1 MQMKRVLF
9 ASILALSLAL
19 FAGVARAEVKP
30 YPLCTDGMVLQ
41 QQTDAKLWGT
51 ADTGEVVTVTFRGK
65 QASATAGE
73 GGRWVVTIAAGE
85 AGGPFE
91 LTIVG
96 KNTLTYKNVL
106 VGEVWLCSGQSNM
119 DWGLNSCD
127 ESDKA
132 YANTA
137 PSNAMLRL
145 FTTFAHRDAGA
156 TTHGPAGVWVEA
168 NAKTIYGFSAVGYF
182 FGRSLQEHCNVPV
195 GLIHA
200 SNGGSAIQQ
209 WMSPSAVA
217 PLNEK
222 PNPGFL
228 SSVHY
233 NRLIQPLLDC
243 RLRGVIWY
251 QGCSNRGEGEAPHYR
266 ALLTTLIESWRS
278 EFHNAD
284 LAFHIVQIAPNE
296 SAAMEVR
303 EAQTLTALL
312 TRNTGTAVSY
322 DYGDESDIHPNPKR
336 PVGER
341 LALAARGITYGE
353 KIVYS
358 GPMIKTVTFDGP
370 RAILG
375 FDHVGGGLISQE
387 LVATTN
393 RAGRPTAWRVKAG
406 TINATPLVGFSLCGK
421 DERFQPA
428 QAEIV
433 GDTVVVTSSGVAVA
447 DGVRY
452 GWANLPNCNLYNREG
467 LPTSPFRSYTMVAAL
482 KLSAGA
488 GGTIFSSN
496 VLLAAKG
503 MAIPIRATPAPN
515 HVFTGW
521 TVLSGAAEFADPKAA
536 ETTVR
541 VTDDSALQAN
551 FSLCVVCAVTEPAT
565 PTLVKV
571 GSKVKLAA
579 TASILQGSSKVRKV
593 EFFRENVKIGEAAAN
608 PYACTWPDVQ
618 AGSHTV
624 TARATDSGGL
634 VATSAPVY
642 VVATAS
648 GAWEGIHATGGT
660 VAYYTEGGTNW
671 TAHVFTNSGVLN
683 VKAAGEVEYLV
694 VGGGG
699 GGGGTYESGGGG
711 AGGVRTGA
719 MTLPAGTY
727 TITVGNGGNGS
738 LQGGLPASNG
748 GPSSLSNGLVAVKA
762 LGGGYGGSSAGGY
775 GGGVAG
781 DGGSGGGGM
790 WSAKVPGKAVGGV
803 GELGHD
809 GGLANAASG
818 GGGAGGVGQNAN
830 PAAVRD
836 GGPGW
841 VSTLRDGSTVVTY
854 AAGGV
859 GRVRPGNNL
868 FAVVDVRSKADNTGD
883 GGDGGSSGN
892 GSAKGGNGGSGIV
905 IVRYVTGGK

>member
-9 ASILALSLAL
+9 AGILALSLAL
-19 FAGVARAEVKP
+19 FAFTARADVKP
-30 YPLCTDGMVLQ
+30 HALCSEGMVLQ
-41 QQTDAKLWGT
+41 QQADVKLWGT
-51 ADTGEVVTVTFRGK
+51 ADPGEKVTVRFRGQEATAITDPGSNWVVTV
-65 QASATAGE
+65 AS
-73 GGRWVVTIAAGE
+73 GE

-91 LTIVG
+91 LTIAG

-119 DWGLNSCD
+119 DLGLNSCD

-168 NAKTIYGFSAVGYF
+168 NAKTIYGFSGVGYF
-182 FGRSLQEHCNVPV
+182 FGRSLQEHRNVPV

-200 SNGGSAIQQ
+200 SNGGSAIRQ

-222 PNPGFL
+222 PKPGFL
-228 SSVHY
+228 PSVYY
-233 NRLIQPLLDC
+233 NRLIQPLLDY

-251 QGCSNRGEGEAPHYR
+251 QGESDRGEGEAPHYR

-284 LAFHIVQIAPNE
+284 LVFHIVQLPLNE

-322 DYGDESDIHPNPKR
+322 DYGDESDVHPNPKR

-341 LALAARGITYGE
+341 LALAARDITYGE

-358 GPMIKTVTFDGP
+358 GPMIKTVMFDGP

-406 TINATPLVGFSLCGK
+406 TINTTPLVGFSLCGK

-452 GWANLPNCNLYNREG
+452 GWASLPNCNLYNREG

-482 KLSAGA
+482 RLSAGA
-488 GGTIFSSN
+488 GGAVSPATA
-496 VLLAAKG
+496 LLATKG
-503 MAIPIRATPAPN
+503 MAIQIRAMPAPN
-515 HVFTGW
+515 HVFAGW
-521 TVLSGAAEFADPKAA
+521 TVLSGAAEFADPKAV

-541 VTDDSALQAN
+541 VTDDSALRAN
-551 FSLCVVCAVTEPAT
+551 FSLRVVCAITAPVN
-565 PTLVKV
+565 PTLVKA
-571 GSKVKLAA
+571 GSKLKLAA
-579 TASILQGSSKVRKV
+579 TASILQGNSKVRKV
-593 EFFRENVKIGEAAAN
+593 EFFRDDVRIGEAAAN
-608 PYACTWPDVQ
+608 PYACTWSDVP
-618 AGSHTV
+618 AGRYTV
-624 TARATDSGGL
+624 TARATDSTGL
-634 VATSAPVY
+634 VATSAPVC

-671 TAHVFTNSGVLN
+671 TAHIFTNSGELD
-683 VKAAGEVEYLV
+683 VKAAGEVEYLSV
-694 VGGGG
+694 AGGG
-699 GGGGTYESGGGG
+699 GGGGTYDGGGGG
-711 AGGVRTGA
+711 AGGFLNGRT
-719 MTLPAGTY
+719 TLSKGTH
-727 TITVGNGGNGS
+727 TVVVGSGGTGEGRGVKSNGGDSVLSCDGADVFRAI
-738 LQGGLPASNG
+738 GGGYGASSAYTNRALSAASNG
-748 GPSSLSNGLVAVKA
+748 G
-762 LGGGYGGSSAGGY
+762 
-775 GGGVAG
+775 
-781 DGGSGGGGM
+781 SGGADFYSGR
-790 WSAKVPGKAVGGV
+790 PGA
-803 GELGHD
+803 
-809 GGLANAASG
+809 GLAGPPRQGYDGRAG
-818 GGGAGGVGQNAN
+818 GGGAGGAGQD
-830 PAAVRD
+830 RD
-836 GGPGW
+836 NCPSW
-841 VSTLRDGSTVVTY
+841 
-854 AAGGV
+854 AGGV
-859 GRVRPGNNL
+859 GRASTFRDGVTPVMYATGGNSRDRPRDVP
-868 FAVVDVRSKADNTGD
+868 VVDGRSKANNTGD
-883 GGDGGSSGN
+883 GGDGGSSSRYNPYIG
-892 GSAKGGNGGSGIV
+892 AKGGKGGSGIV

>member
-9 ASILALSLAL
+9 AGILGLILAF
-19 FAGVARAEVKP
+19 FAGAARAEVKP

-41 QQTDAKLWGT
+41 QQAEAKLWGT

-91 LTIVG
+91 LTIAG
-96 KNTLTYKNVL
+96 RNTLTYKNVL

-145 FTTFAHRDAGA
+145 FTTFAHNEGA

-168 NAKTIYGFSAVGYF
+168 NAKTIYGFSGVGYF
-182 FGRSLQEHCNVPV
+182 FGRSLQEHRKVPV

-217 PLNEK
+217 PFEDPK
-222 PNPGFL
+222 PGFL
-228 SSVHY
+228 PSVHY
-233 NRLIQPLLDC
+233 NRLIQPLLDY

-251 QGCSNRGEGEAPHYR
+251 QGCSDRGEGEAPHYR
-266 ALLTTLIESWRS
+266 ALLATLIESWRS

-322 DYGDESDIHPNPKR
+322 DYGDESDVHPNPKR

-358 GPMIKTVTFDGP
+358 GPMIKNVTFDGP
-370 RAILG
+370 KAILG

-393 RAGRPTAWRVKAG
+393 RAGRSTAWRVKAG
-406 TINATPLVGFSLCGK
+406 TINTTPLVGFSLCGK
-421 DERFQPA
+421 DARFQPA

-467 LPTSPFRSYTMVAAL
+467 LPTSPFRSYTMAAAL

-488 GGTIFSSN
+488 GGAVSPSN
-496 VLLAAKG
+496 ALLAAKG
-503 MAIPIRATPAPN
+503 MAFLIRATPAPN

-521 TVLSGAAEFADPKAA
+521 TVVTGAAEVADPKTA

-541 VTDDSALQAN
+541 ITDDSALRAN
-551 FSLCVVCAVTEPAT
+551 FSLRVVCAITAPAN
-565 PTLVKV
+565 PTLVKA
-571 GSKVKLAA
+571 GAKVKLAA

-593 EFFRENVKIGEAAAN
+593 EFFRDDVKIGEAAAT
-608 PYACTWPDVQ
+608 PYACTWSDVP
-618 AGSHTV
+618 AGRYTV
-624 TARATDSGGL
+624 TARATDSTGL
-634 VATSAPVY
+634 VATSAPVC

-648 GAWEGIHATGGT
+648 GSWEGIHATGGT

-671 TAHVFTNSGVLN
+671 TAHVFTTNGTLTVA
-683 VKAAGEVEYLV
+683 AAGEVEYLL

-699 GGGGTYESGGGG
+699 GGGGFYDGAGGGG
-711 AGGVRTGA
+711 GGFLTGRMTVSNRVYAVTVGAGGGGHGFTGGK
-719 MTLPAGTY
+719 T
-727 TITVGNGGNGS
+727 NGGDSVVSCEGVD
-738 LQGGLPASNG
+738 GVRAC
-748 GPSSLSNGLVAVKA
+748 
-762 LGGGYGGSSAGGY
+762 GGGYGGSSSPAGN
-775 GGGVAG
+775 
-781 DGGSGGGGM
+781 GGSGGGG
-790 WSAKVPGKAVGGV
+790 AHGAPKGIGVAGPPRQGYDGGV
-803 GELGHD
+803 AGMD
-809 GGLANAASG
+809 AGGAG
-818 GGGAGGVGQNAN
+818 GGGAGGVGQNPNAN
-830 PAAVRD
+830 RVRD
-836 GGPGW
+836 GGPGR
-841 VSTLRDGSTVVTY
+841 VSTLRDGVTPVTY
-854 AAGGV
+854 SAGGV
-859 GRVRPGNNL
+859 GRARPRDVP
-868 FAVVDVRSKADNTGD
+868 VVEGQSKADNTGD

-892 GSAKGGNGGSGIV
+892 GKATGGNGGSGIV

>member
-1 MQMKRVLF
+1 MQMKRFIFTNLLTWSLGLF
-9 ASILALSLAL
+9 A
-19 FAGVARAEVKP
+19 FTARADVKP
-30 YPLCTDGMVLQ
+30 HALCSEGMVLQ
-41 QQTDAKLWGT
+41 QQADVKLWGT
-51 ADTGEVVTVTFRGK
+51 ADPGEKVTVRFRGQEATAITDPGSNWVVTV
-65 QASATAGE
+65 AS
-73 GGRWVVTIAAGE
+73 GE

-91 LTIVG
+91 LTIAG

-168 NAKTIYGFSAVGYF
+168 NAKTIYGFSGVGYF
-182 FGRSLQEHCNVPV
+182 FGRSLQEHRNVPV

-200 SNGGSAIQQ
+200 SGGGSAIRQ

-222 PNPGFL
+222 PKPGFF
-228 SSVHY
+228 SSVLY
-233 NRLIQPLLDC
+233 NRLIQPMLDY

-251 QGCSNRGEGEAPHYR
+251 QGCSDRGEGEAPHYR

-312 TRNTGTAVSY
+312 TRNAGTAVSY

-393 RAGRPTAWRVKAG
+393 RAGRATAWRVKAG
-406 TINATPLVGFSLCGK
+406 TINTTPLVGFTLCGK

-428 QAEIV
+428 QAQIV

-467 LPTSPFRSYTMVAAL
+467 LPTSPFRSYTMTAAL

-488 GGTIFSSN
+488 GGAISSSN
-496 VLLAAKG
+496 AILAAKG

-541 VTDDSALQAN
+541 GTDDSALRAN
-551 FSLCVVCAVTEPAT
+551 FSLRVVCAITAPAS
-565 PTLVKV
+565 PTLVKA
-571 GSKVKLAA
+571 GSKLKLTA
-579 TASILQGSSKVRKV
+579 TVSILQGNSKVRKV
-593 EFFRENVKIGEAAAN
+593 EFFRDDVKLGEAAAN
-608 PYACTWPDVQ
+608 PYACTWSDVPV
-618 AGSHTV
+618 GNYTM
-624 TARATDSGGL
+624 TARATDSTGL
-634 VATSAPVY
+634 VATSAPVC

-648 GAWEGIHATGGT
+648 GAWEGIHATGGK

-671 TAHVFTNSGVLN
+671 TAHVFTNNGVFD
-683 VKAAGEVEYLV
+683 VKAAGAVEYLL

-738 LQGGLPASNG
+738 LQGGLPATNG
-748 GPSSLSNGLVAVKA
+748 GPSSLSNNIVAVKA
-762 LGGGYGGSSAGGY
+762 LGGGYGGSSEAGY
-775 GGGVAG
+775 SKGVAG

-790 WSAKVPGKAVGGV
+790 WSATVPGKAVGGV

-818 GGGAGGVGQNAN
+818 GGGAGGVGQSAG

-841 VSTLRDGSTVVTY
+841 VSTLRDGVTAVTY
-854 AAGGV
+854 ATGGV
-859 GRVRPGNNL
+859 GRARPRDVP
-868 FAVVDVRSKADNTGD
+868 VVDGRSKADNTGD
-883 GGDGGSSGN
+883 GGDGGGSGN

>member
-9 ASILALSLAL
+9 ASILALSLGL
-19 FAGVARAEVKP
+19 FVFTARADVKP

-41 QQTDAKLWGT
+41 QQADAKLWGT

-73 GGRWVVTIAAGE
+73 GGRWVVTIPAGE

-91 LTIVG
+91 LTIAG

-168 NAKTIYGFSAVGYF
+168 NAKTIYGFSGVGYF
-182 FGRSLQEHCNVPV
+182 FGRSLQEHRKVPV

-200 SNGGSAIQQ
+200 SVGASGIQM
-209 WMSPSAVA
+209 WMSPSALA
-217 PLNEK
+217 LHKEMG
-222 PNPGFL
+222 NP
-228 SSVHY
+228 SNSHY
-233 NRLIQPLLDC
+233 NSLIQPLLDY

-251 QGCSNRGEGEAPHYR
+251 QGCSNCGEGEAPHYR

-312 TRNTGTAVSY
+312 TRNAGTAVSY
-322 DYGDESDIHPNPKR
+322 DYGDASEIHPVPKR

-358 GPMIKTVTFDGP
+358 GPMVKTVTFDGP

-375 FDHVGGGLISQE
+375 FDHVDGGLISQE

-406 TINATPLVGFSLCGK
+406 TINTTPLVGFTLCGK

-467 LPTSPFRSYTMVAAL
+467 LPASPFRSYTMVAAFQ
-482 KLSAGA
+482 LSAGA
-488 GGTIFSSN
+488 GGAISPATA
-496 VLLAAKG
+496 LLAAKG
-503 MAIPIRATPAPN
+503 MAIPIRATPVPN
-515 HVFTGW
+515 HVFVGW

-541 VTDDSALQAN
+541 VTDDAALRAN
-551 FSLCVVCAVTEPAT
+551 FSLRVVCAITAPAS
-565 PTLVKV
+565 PTLVKA

-579 TASILQGSSKVRKV
+579 TAAILQGNSKVRKV
-593 EFFRENVKIGEAAAN
+593 EFCRDDVKLGEAAAN
-608 PYACTWPDVQ
+608 PYACTWSDVP
-618 AGSHTV
+618 AGRYTV
-624 TARATDSGGL
+624 TARATDSTGL
-634 VATSAPVY
+634 VATSAPVC

-660 VAYYTEGGTNW
+660 LAYYTEGGTNW
-671 TAHVFTNSGVLN
+671 TAHVFTNNGVLA
-683 VKAAGEVEYLV
+683 VKAAGEVEYLL

-719 MTLPAGTY
+719 MTLPVGTY

-738 LQGGLPASNG
+738 LQGGLPATNG
-748 GPSSLSNGLVAVKA
+748 GPSSLSNGVVAVKA

-790 WSAKVPGKAVGGV
+790 WGAKVPGKAVGGV

-809 GGLANAASG
+809 GGLAGAASG
-818 GGGAGGVGQNAN
+818 GGGAGGVGGVGKNARAN
-830 PAAVRD
+830 AVRE
-836 GGPGW
+836 GGPGR
-841 VSTLRDGSTVVTY
+841 VSTLRDGVTAVTY
-854 AAGGV
+854 SAGGV
-859 GRVRPGNNL
+859 GRARPRDVP
-868 FAVVDVRSKADNTGD
+868 VVDGQSKADNTGD

-892 GSAKGGNGGSGIV
+892 GSAKGGHGGSGIV